1 MVELLWDSPDPYT
14 ATLVLGHGAGAAMD
28 SAGMND
34 AARVIASRGIRV
46 ARFEFAYMAGRRE
59 GVRKPPPRADT
70 LLGEYREVVTQV
82 AADGPV
88 FIGGRSMGGRVAS
101 MVADELHAAGT
112 VLGLVC
118 LGYPFHP
125 PGKSEATR
133 GAHLAQIAAPQLFVE
148 GTADPFIQPVDEFQ
162 AAVGASPDAEIVWI
176 AGGGHSFEVRGAR
189 RHRAFRPRRRDRRRP
204 APRPAMRRD
213 RAVAPTNPPRR
224 SNPD

>member
-1 MVELLWDSPDPYT
+1 MVELLWDSPDRYT

-70 LLGEYREVVTQV
+70 LLGEYRDVVAQV

-112 VLGLVC
+112 VRGLVC

-125 PGKSEATR
+125 PGKPEQLRT
-133 GAHLAQIAAPQLFVE
+133 AHLEHLETPALIVQ
-148 GTADPFIQPVDEFQ
+148 GTRDEFGTRDEVSGY
-162 AAVGASPDAEIVWI
+162 ALSPSIELVWLED
-176 AGGGHSFEVRGAR
+176 GDHGL
-189 RHRAFRPRRRDRRRP
+189 RPRKAVSGFTYAQHLESMAD
-204 APRPAMRRD
+204 
-213 RAVAPTNPPRR
+213 AVANFVGRW
-224 SNPD
+224 

>member
-70 LLGEYREVVTQV
+70 LLGEYRDVVAQ
-82 AADGPV
+82 AAVDGPV

-101 MVADELHAAGT
+101 MVADELHEAGT

-125 PGKSEATR
+125 PGKPEQLRT
-133 GAHLAQIAAPQLFVE
+133 AHLEHLRTPALIVQ
-148 GTADPFIQPVDEFQ
+148 GTRDEFGTRDEVTGY
-162 AAVGASPDAEIVWI
+162 ALSPSIELVWLED
-176 AGGGHSFEVRGAR
+176 GDHGL
-189 RHRAFRPRRRDRRRP
+189 RPRKAVSGFTYAQHLESMAD
-204 APRPAMRRD
+204 
-213 RAVAPTNPPRR
+213 AVAGFVGRV
-224 SNPD
+224 S

>member
-70 LLGEYREVVTQV
+70 LLGEYRDVVAQ
-82 AADGPV
+82 AAVDGPV

-101 MVADELHAAGT
+101 MVADELHDAGT

-125 PGKSEATR
+125 PGKPEQLRT
-133 GAHLAQIAAPQLFVE
+133 AHLEHLRTPALIVQ
-148 GTADPFIQPVDEFQ
+148 GTRDEFGTREEVSGY
-162 AAVGASPDAEIVWI
+162 ALSPSIELVWLED
-176 AGGGHSFEVRGAR
+176 GDHGL
-189 RHRAFRPRRRDRRRP
+189 RPRKAVSGFTYAQHLESMAD
-204 APRPAMRRD
+204 
-213 RAVAPTNPPRR
+213 AVAGFVGRV
-224 SNPD
+224 S

>member
-1 MVELLWDSPDPYT
+1 MVELLWDSPDRYT

-34 AARVIASRGIRV
+34 AARAIVSRGIRV

-70 LLGEYREVVTQV
+70 LLGEYREVVAQV
-82 AADGPV
+82 AGDGPV

-101 MVADELHAAGT
+101 MVADELHSAGT

-125 PGKSEATR
+125 PGKPEQLRT
-133 GAHLAQIAAPQLFVE
+133 AHLEHLTTPALIVQ
-148 GTADPFIQPVDEFQ
+148 GTRDEFGTRDE
-162 AAVGASPDAEIVWI
+162 VSGYPLSPSIELVWLED
-176 AGGGHSFEVRGAR
+176 GDHGL
-189 RHRAFRPRRRDRRRP
+189 RPRKAVSGFTYAQHLESMAD
-204 APRPAMRRD
+204 
-213 RAVAPTNPPRR
+213 AVAGFVGRG
-224 SNPD
+224 

>member
-1 MVELLWDSPDPYT
+1 YT

-70 LLGEYREVVTQV
+70 LLGEYRDVVAQ
-82 AADGPV
+82 AAVDGPV

-101 MVADELHAAGT
+101 MVADELHEAGT

-125 PGKSEATR
+125 PGKPEQLRT
-133 GAHLAQIAAPQLFVE
+133 AHLEHLATPALIVQ
-148 GTADPFIQPVDEFQ
+148 GTRDEFGTRDEVSGY
-162 AAVGASPDAEIVWI
+162 ALSPSIELVWLED
-176 AGGGHSFEVRGAR
+176 GDHGL
-189 RHRAFRPRRRDRRRP
+189 RPRKAVSGFTYAQHLESMAD
-204 APRPAMRRD
+204 
-213 RAVAPTNPPRR
+213 AVAGFVGRV
-224 SNPD
+224 S

>member
-70 LLGEYREVVTQV
+70 LLGEYRDVVAQ
-82 AADGPV
+82 AAVDGPV

-101 MVADELHAAGT
+101 MVADELHEAGT

-125 PGKSEATR
+125 PGKPEQLRT
-133 GAHLAQIAAPQLFVE
+133 AHLEHLRTPALIVQ
-148 GTADPFIQPVDEFQ
+148 GTRDEFGTREEVSGY
-162 AAVGASPDAEIVWI
+162 ALSPSIELVWLED
-176 AGGGHSFEVRGAR
+176 GDHGL
-189 RHRAFRPRRRDRRRP
+189 RPRKAVSGFTYAQHLESMAD
-204 APRPAMRRD
+204 
-213 RAVAPTNPPRR
+213 AVAGFVGRV
-224 SNPD
+224 S

>member
-1 MVELLWDSPDPYT
+1 MVELLWDSPDRYT

-70 LLGEYREVVTQV
+70 LLGEYRDVVAQ
-82 AADGPV
+82 AAVDGPV

-101 MVADELHAAGT
+101 MVADELHEAGT

-125 PGKSEATR
+125 PGKSEQLRT
-133 GAHLAQIAAPQLFVE
+133 AHLGHLATPALIVQ
-148 GTADPFIQPVDEFQ
+148 GTRDEFGTRDEVSGY
-162 AAVGASPDAEIVWI
+162 ALSPSIELVWLED
-176 AGGGHSFEVRGAR
+176 GDHGL
-189 RHRAFRPRRRDRRRP
+189 RPRKAVSGFTYAQHLESMAD
-204 APRPAMRRD
+204 
-213 RAVAPTNPPRR
+213 AVAGFVGRV
-224 SNPD
+224 S

>member
-70 LLGEYREVVTQV
+70 LLGEYRDVVAQ
-82 AADGPV
+82 AAVDGPV

-101 MVADELHAAGT
+101 MVADELHEAGT

-125 PGKSEATR
+125 PGKPEQLRT
-133 GAHLAQIAAPQLFVE
+133 AHLEHLRTPALIVQ
-148 GTADPFIQPVDEFQ
+148 GTRDEFGTREEVSGY
-162 AAVGASPDAEIVWI
+162 ALSPSIELVWLED
-176 AGGGHSFEVRGAR
+176 GDHGL
-189 RHRAFRPRRRDRRRP
+189 RPRKAVSGFTYAQHLESMAD
-204 APRPAMRRD
+204 
-213 RAVAPTNPPRR
+213 AVAGFVGRW
-224 SNPD
+224 

>member
-125 PGKSEATR
+125 PGKPEQLRT
-133 GAHLAQIAAPQLFVE
+133 AHLEHLATPALIVQ
-148 GTADPFIQPVDEFQ
+148 GTRDEFGTRDE
-162 AAVGASPDAEIVWI
+162 VSGYDLSPSIELVWLED
-176 AGGGHSFEVRGAR
+176 GDHGL
-189 RHRAFRPRRRDRRRP
+189 RPRKAVSGFTYAQHLESMAD
-204 APRPAMRRD
+204 
-213 RAVAPTNPPRR
+213 AVAGFVGRW
-224 SNPD
+224 

>member
-70 LLGEYREVVTQV
+70 LLGEYRDVVAQ
-82 AADGPV
+82 AAVDGPV

-101 MVADELHAAGT
+101 MVADELHEAGT

-125 PGKSEATR
+125 PGKPEQLRT
-133 GAHLAQIAAPQLFVE
+133 AHLEHLATPALIVQ
-148 GTADPFIQPVDEFQ
+148 GTRDEFGTRDEVTGY
-162 AAVGASPDAEIVWI
+162 ALSPSIELVWLED
-176 AGGGHSFEVRGAR
+176 GDHGL
-189 RHRAFRPRRRDRRRP
+189 RPRKAVSGFTYAQHLESMAD
-204 APRPAMRRD
+204 
-213 RAVAPTNPPRR
+213 AVAGFVGRW
-224 SNPD
+224 

>member
-1 MVELLWDSPDPYT
+1 YT

-70 LLGEYREVVTQV
+70 LLGEYRDVVAQ
-82 AADGPV
+82 AAVDGPV

-101 MVADELHAAGT
+101 MVADELHEAGT

-125 PGKSEATR
+125 PGKPEQLRT
-133 GAHLAQIAAPQLFVE
+133 AHLEHLATPALIVQ
-148 GTADPFIQPVDEFQ
+148 GTRDEFGTREEVSGY
-162 AAVGASPDAEIVWI
+162 ALSPSIELVWLED
-176 AGGGHSFEVRGAR
+176 GDHGL
-189 RHRAFRPRRRDRRRP
+189 RPRKAVSGFTYAQHLESMAD
-204 APRPAMRRD
+204 
-213 RAVAPTNPPRR
+213 AVAGLVGRV
-224 SNPD
+224 S

>member
-70 LLGEYREVVTQV
+70 LLGEYRDVVAQ
-82 AADGPV
+82 AAVDGPV

-101 MVADELHAAGT
+101 MVADELHEAGT

-125 PGKSEATR
+125 PGKPEQLRT
-133 GAHLAQIAAPQLFVE
+133 AHLEHLATPALIVQ
-148 GTADPFIQPVDEFQ
+148 GTRDEFGTRDEVSGY
-162 AAVGASPDAEIVWI
+162 ALSPSIELVWLED
-176 AGGGHSFEVRGAR
+176 GDHGL
-189 RHRAFRPRRRDRRRP
+189 RPRKAVSGFTYAQHLESMAD
-204 APRPAMRRD
+204 
-213 RAVAPTNPPRR
+213 AVAGFVGRV
-224 SNPD
+224 S

>member
-70 LLGEYREVVTQV
+70 LLGEYRDVVAQ
-82 AADGPV
+82 AAVDGPV

-101 MVADELHAAGT
+101 MVADELHEAGT

-125 PGKSEATR
+125 PGKPEQLRT
-133 GAHLAQIAAPQLFVE
+133 AHLEHLRTPALIVQ
-148 GTADPFIQPVDEFQ
+148 GTRDEFGTREDVSGY
-162 AAVGASPDAEIVWI
+162 ALSPSIELVWLED
-176 AGGGHSFEVRGAR
+176 GDHGL
-189 RHRAFRPRRRDRRRP
+189 RPRKAVSGFTYAQHLESMAD
-204 APRPAMRRD
+204 
-213 RAVAPTNPPRR
+213 AVAGLVGRV
-224 SNPD
+224 S

>member
-1 MVELLWDSPDPYT
+1 YT

-70 LLGEYREVVTQV
+70 LLGEYRDVVAQ
-82 AADGPV
+82 AAVDGPV

-101 MVADELHAAGT
+101 MVADELHEAGT

-125 PGKSEATR
+125 PGKPEQLRT
-133 GAHLAQIAAPQLFVE
+133 AHLEHLRTPALIVQ
-148 GTADPFIQPVDEFQ
+148 GTRDEFGTREEVSGY
-162 AAVGASPDAEIVWI
+162 ALSPSIELVWLED
-176 AGGGHSFEVRGAR
+176 GDHGL
-189 RHRAFRPRRRDRRRP
+189 RPRKAVSGFTYAQHLESMAD
-204 APRPAMRRD
+204 
-213 RAVAPTNPPRR
+213 AVAGFVGRV
-224 SNPD
+224 S